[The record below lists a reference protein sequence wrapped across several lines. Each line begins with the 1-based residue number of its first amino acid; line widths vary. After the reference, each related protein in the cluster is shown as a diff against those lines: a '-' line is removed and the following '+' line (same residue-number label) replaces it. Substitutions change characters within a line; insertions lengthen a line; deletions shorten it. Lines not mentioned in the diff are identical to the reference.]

1 MVATSFV
8 VVFSFSV
15 FVDDLNQQTAT
26 ASKQFVSE
34 DYKTAARAYR
44 KYVRCARTLAETGI
58 LRVCVTLMAED
69 SADTMLLDSISWY
82 EGNLAE

>member
-15 FVDDLNQQTAT
+15 FADDLNQQTAT
-26 ASKQFVSE
+26 TSKQFVSK

-58 LRVCVTLMAED
+58 LRVCVTLEAED